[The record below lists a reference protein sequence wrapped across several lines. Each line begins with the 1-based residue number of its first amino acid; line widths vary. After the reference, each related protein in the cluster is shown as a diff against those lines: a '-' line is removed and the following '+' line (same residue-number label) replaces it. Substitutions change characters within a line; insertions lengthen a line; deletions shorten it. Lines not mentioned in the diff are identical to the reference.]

1 MPKLSVICLLFDI
14 LMSLS
19 LLSVEECA
27 KLHRS
32 RSPGFSVL
40 LQRIKPSDI
49 RLGVVSAVLL
59 RLLSD
64 RSADGKW
71 KCLSRVDLLLGVN
84 GKHDSSSPTADH

>member
-27 KLHRS
+27 KLHHS

-49 RLGVVSAVLL
+49 RLSVVSTVLL

-64 RSADGKW
+64 LSANGKW
-71 KCLSRVDLLLGVN
+71 KRLARVDLLLGVN
-84 GKHDSSSPTADH
+84 VKHNSSSKTTGH